1 MFGVGA
7 DEVRGQSFL
16 RLIAEPFHAEYREV
30 LGQAFESGR
39 PPLLGGIR
47 EIEGRRADGRAFPLE
62 IAVGE
67 LRGTWTL
74 PERRRTQGRVFI
86 ATARDIST
94 QAELTRQLQ
103 QAQKM
108 EAIGT
113 LAGGIAHD
121 FNNILSIILGYASL
135 ALDRARQPDDRENLE
150 MVVQAGRRARDLIDQ
165 ILTFSR
171 RGEHEKVP
179 ADLRLVVSE
188 VLKLIRSILPSTI
201 EIRQKI
207 GDDPAPGLADA
218 SQIHQVVMNLCA
230 NASQAM
236 EAKGGLLEV
245 SLGRV
250 RVDEA
255 AARRFG
261 NIQPGVYHRL
271 GIRDTGHGIE
281 RAVLERIFEP
291 FFTTK
296 AVGKGHRARTRGRPW
311 HHQRSRRDHHG
322 RQRAGRGHYVRDSVA
337 GARGAAAGGDRGGR
351 TRTGGARAGAH
362 LVRR

>member
-1 MFGVGA
+1 MAQDVCIL
-7 DEVRGQSFL
+7 VN
-16 RLIAEPFHAEYREV
+16 AE
-30 LGQAFESGR
+30 
-39 PPLLGGIR
+39 
-47 EIEGRRADGRAFPLE
+47 
-62 IAVGE
+62 
-67 LRGTWTL
+67 
-74 PERRRTQGRVFI
+74 
-86 ATARDIST
+86 
-94 QAELTRQLQ
+94 
-103 QAQKM
+103 
-108 EAIGT
+108 
-113 LAGGIAHD
+113 
-121 FNNILSIILGYASL
+121 
-135 ALDRARQPDDRENLE
+135 DRARLAAIAGDRSRPHKHVL
-150 MVVQAGRRARDLIDQ
+150 RARI
-165 ILTFSR
+165 ILFAAERLAVLEVARRSGVSRPTVWRWQRRFAETGVDGLLREKPRIPGKPPLPRATVERVVTLTCAAPPGEATHWSGRTMARAVGIGLSSVQRIWKAHGLQPHRIRTFKRSR
-171 RGEHEKVP
+171 DP
-179 ADLRLVVSE
+179 AFADKLRDIDLRLVVSE
-188 VLKLIRSILPSTI
+188 VLKLIRSTLPSTI

-207 GDDPAPGLADA
+207 GDDPAPVLADA

-291 FFTTK
+291 FY
-296 AVGKGHRARTRGRPW
+296 RARTRGRPW